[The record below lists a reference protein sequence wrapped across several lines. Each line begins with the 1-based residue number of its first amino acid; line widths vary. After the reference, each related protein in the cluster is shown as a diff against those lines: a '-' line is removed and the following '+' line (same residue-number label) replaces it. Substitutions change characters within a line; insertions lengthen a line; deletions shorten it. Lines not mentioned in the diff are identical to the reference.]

1 MASNMKIAI
10 AGLSLLVANASAWS
24 IPSVL
29 QRSQPAAPNPKYG
42 QCIWTGAL
50 MCNGLDKYGICSYG
64 SVVWKDVA
72 PGTTCQDI
80 NGFATIVNMGDGKC
94 EKDGKLT
101 CHGHSMFGL
110 CDKGTV
116 KYHTVAAGSF
126 CENDQ
131 IVAAGSYAIRE
142 STRSSNATNQTATAG
157 SPYTIP
163 GSPLASQQTK
173 TNGVNVAAS
182 PVPHGNSA
190 SQPAYGNSGPPASNG
205 NSGSPASCG
214 YPGGPAT
221 ATLDAGVIHGT
232 STSLPSAPQPIVNK
246 FLGVPFAAPPKRF
259 SPPEKPQSWPEPIDV
274 TSYKPACIQ
283 QFSYPKVRSD
293 FAKSVFN
300 TPAPEESEDC
310 LYLNVY
316 SPSSPAPA
324 DGRSVLFWIYGGS
337 LEFGNAGN
345 ANYDGSILAAYQDV
359 IVVTVNY
366 RTNVFGFASSD
377 EIPLDQRN
385 LGFYD
390 QRLGLDWVQ
399 RNIAAFGGSPNKV
412 TLFGESAG
420 SFSIDALLTSY
431 SKDDRPPF
439 RGAILESG
447 QISYSA
453 SANPSTVPAW
463 NQLAASFNCPESSTL
478 ECLRNVPATDIKKY
492 IEENAL
498 HFNYA
503 FDGVTAFRDAA
514 NRRKN
519 GQIAKIPILIGS
531 NAQEGRIFQ
540 VGQNSQEASRAY
552 IDAISGN
559 QTAYG
564 NMIEAAFPLG
574 SPGITSYYDQISQI
588 NTEYRFQCGSAKVAN
603 DSAASGIPAW
613 RYYFNASFPNTQKF
627 PQLGVYHASEIPI
640 VFGTYP
646 RTNVTTQ
653 QYALSTAIMGMWARF
668 AKNPKSG
675 PGWNPVATGV
685 ASEVLVGSAD
695 VGMGGMYIDGMGMP
709 TQGAYDLAVLGNRH
723 NVLSSGVTVID
734 QSEVDYRCAIF
745 EPAYAAI
752 LSGAGT

>member
-182 PVPHGNSA
+182 PVPHGNSG

-283 QFSYPKVRSD
+283 QFS
-293 FAKSVFN
+293 
-300 TPAPEESEDC
+300 C
-310 LYLNVY
+310 
-316 SPSSPAPA
+316 
-324 DGRSVLFWIYGGS
+324 
-337 LEFGNAGN
+337 EFM
-345 ANYDGSILAAYQDV
+345 
-359 IVVTVNY
+359 Y
-366 RTNVFGFASSD
+366 R
-377 EIPLDQRN
+377 
-385 LGFYD
+385 
-390 QRLGLDWVQ
+390 
-399 RNIAAFGGSPNKV
+399 
-412 TLFGESAG
+412 
-420 SFSIDALLTSY
+420 
-431 SKDDRPPF
+431 
-439 RGAILESG
+439 
-447 QISYSA
+447 
-453 SANPSTVPAW
+453 
-463 NQLAASFNCPESSTL
+463 
-478 ECLRNVPATDIKKY
+478 
-492 IEENAL
+492 
-498 HFNYA
+498 
-503 FDGVTAFRDAA
+503 
-514 NRRKN
+514 
-519 GQIAKIPILIGS
+519 
-531 NAQEGRIFQ
+531 
-540 VGQNSQEASRAY
+540 
-552 IDAISGN
+552 
-559 QTAYG
+559 
-564 NMIEAAFPLG
+564 
-574 SPGITSYYDQISQI
+574 
-588 NTEYRFQCGSAKVAN
+588 
-603 DSAASGIPAW
+603 
-613 RYYFNASFPNTQKF
+613 
-627 PQLGVYHASEIPI
+627 
-640 VFGTYP
+640 
-646 RTNVTTQ
+646 
-653 QYALSTAIMGMWARF
+653 
-668 AKNPKSG
+668 
-675 PGWNPVATGV
+675 
-685 ASEVLVGSAD
+685 
-695 VGMGGMYIDGMGMP
+695 
-709 TQGAYDLAVLGNRH
+709 RH
-723 NVLSSGVTVID
+723 L
-734 QSEVDYRCAIF
+734 QS
-745 EPAYAAI
+745 
-752 LSGAGT
+752 